1 MFLNTNLSQILTA
14 TYFFSGNPRVS
25 AKSGEYNL
33 LNING
38 VLYKSSNTKLQ
49 KQPSASLDNKSR
61 QLNRQSSNS
70 NACSLY
76 VRGEKFLLDPS
87 GKKLERVSHNQNAIT
102 KNRIYL
108 GGLTYIAKSN
118 NTYERTNSHN
128 TRLHLNVAKQKS
140 INLLSKNLVKS
151 NVSCQIYR
159 KLGKCLGLQRG
170 RCAKVHDRNQV
181 AICQK

>member
-1 MFLNTNLSQILTA
+1 MSFLKLKIKHF
-14 TYFFSGNPRVS
+14 YSGNPRAFPV
-25 AKSGEYNL
+25 SGEHNL
-33 LNING
+33 LDING

-49 KQPSASLDNKSR
+49 KHPTTSTSIDNKSR

-87 GKKLERVSHNQNAIT
+87 GKKLQRVSNNPNVIT

-108 GGLTYIAKSN
+108 GGLTYIAKAN

-159 KLGKCLGLQRG
+159 KLGKCLALQRG
-170 RCAKVHDRNQV
+170 RCTKVHDRNHV

>member
-1 MFLNTNLSQILTA
+1 M
-14 TYFFSGNPRVS
+14 
-25 AKSGEYNL
+25 
-33 LNING
+33 
-38 VLYKSSNTKLQ
+38 LYKSSNTKLR
-49 KQPSASLDNKSR
+49 KQPATSIDNKSR
-61 QLNRQSSNS
+61 QLSRQSSGSNNS
-70 NACSLY
+70 CSLY

-87 GKKLERVSHNQNAIT
+87 GKKLERVSNNQNAIS

-151 NVSCQIYR
+151 NVSCPIYR

>member
-1 MFLNTNLSQILTA
+1 MSKPFHI
-14 TYFFSGNPRVS
+14 YFSGNANFS
-25 AKSGEYNL
+25 KASESNL

-49 KQPSASLDNKSR
+49 KQSAASIDNKTR
-61 QLNRQSSNS
+61 QLNRQTSNTS
-70 NACSLY
+70 ACSLY
-76 VRGEKFLLDPS
+76 VRGEKFLLDSS
-87 GKKLERVSHNQNAIT
+87 GKKLERVSNNPISNT

-151 NVSCQIYR
+151 NVSCLIYR

-170 RCAKVHDRNQV
+170 RCSKVHDRNQV